1 MKKILYLI
9 EALLAILLLRGI
21 SLWTSFAAT
30 TNPINYKHTI
40 IYLWEENEE
49 LNLWFQQNFDKTQT
63 QFLKIFLSEK
73 PNFGDE
79 EIMSKINE
87 NIENIKKSEKIII
100 NTNNFDVLFQLLSR
114 TNNLEEL
121 NLKQKEIYFI
131 TNTNKFFLKRMLA
144 KYIKNIGVEKI
155 YTIPKDEILNFLSTL
170 SLNKITNQEVYITPF
185 SLTFQETPKLL
196 LISYLVDNLISNGF
210 PIDLIGILLILA
222 ISALVVSIFRQVI
235 WFSVFWIYSPILFAL
250 SMAVLW
256 VQTSLWLLF
265 TWFIAKIIT
274 SLFCK
279 RIYLLHN
286 AKTTFLIMLYFLIII
301 TVIGLDNVFKTN
313 FVSLNIF
320 TTMFSLFPIVFII
333 IVTDKVFNDGFKT
346 FTRWRRVS
354 FAEFLIVSF
363 SVRGLINRSSLKHV
377 LLSYPESIIIILIL
391 NIIVGRFTGLQV
403 LEYLRFMPLI
413 KRHLDSEEE

>member
-1 MKKILYLI
+1 
-9 EALLAILLLRGI
+9 
-21 SLWTSFAAT
+21 
-30 TNPINYKHTI
+30 
-40 IYLWEENEE
+40 
-49 LNLWFQQNFDKTQT
+49 
-63 QFLKIFLSEK
+63 
-73 PNFGDE
+73 
-79 EIMSKINE
+79 MSKINE

-235 WFSVFWIYSPILFAL
+235 
-250 SMAVLW
+250 
-256 VQTSLWLLF
+256 
-265 TWFIAKIIT
+265 
-274 SLFCK
+274 
-279 RIYLLHN
+279 
-286 AKTTFLIMLYFLIII
+286 
-301 TVIGLDNVFKTN
+301 
-313 FVSLNIF
+313 
-320 TTMFSLFPIVFII
+320 
-333 IVTDKVFNDGFKT
+333 
-346 FTRWRRVS
+346 
-354 FAEFLIVSF
+354 
-363 SVRGLINRSSLKHV
+363 
-377 LLSYPESIIIILIL
+377 
-391 NIIVGRFTGLQV
+391 
-403 LEYLRFMPLI
+403 
-413 KRHLDSEEE
+413 